1 MSATDQLNDVR
12 LDGNNSEPRLV
23 LDLDLSEAQAL
34 RAWLLETEVNG
45 LSALDTPVVSTALAK
60 LGRAVDTAQAT
71 INIRREFQ
79 QAGVNLAHWSDE
91 QVLELGRRIAEA
103 ARPILGS

>member
-1 MSATDQLNDVR
+1 MEGFEQMSATDQLNELR
-12 LDGNNSEPRLV
+12 LDGNNNEPRLV

-45 LSALDTPVVSTALAK
+45 LSALDTPVV
-60 LGRAVDTAQAT
+60 
-71 INIRREFQ
+71 
-79 QAGVNLAHWSDE
+79 NLAHWSDE

-103 ARPILGS
+103 ARPILDL